1 MLMVGLMLAAAVVMA
16 FPKAASA
23 NIMDASVNWYGQA
36 YEGSDPFYASRNV
49 LAFTENGTATVNFGY
64 LNDTGSDIK
73 AKPFIQ
79 FDWGT
84 RYYGT
89 EVSIAYLEAAT
100 LSIQFTVPTA
110 AAAGLVEHGYYIG
123 VEYQQD
129 TGRNYNEESVIGE
142 AWTAPI
148 GDDTYTL
155 SNPPIV
161 ADSLKVWKSTDGVAW
176 SAVAATA
183 YSLTAWTGEID
194 FIDVPT
200 VVTYFL
206 FNYSYYE
213 NLGTGDGVSKVFSV
227 YHHPPGYGQVI
238 GTPMVYVADATAKTI
253 TATTAFSFDAMSG
266 EVTLTTAPSPNEM
279 VLARYSFYDVIGDRY
294 NSSDPPGR
302 TFVVYSQAQAD
313 AMSAHLAV
321 DELWDQVDEYLMAF
335 EVDGGVENIY
345 ISNYDDYD
353 MVIGSD
359 TTKAL
364 AAGWAADD
372 EAWDLYV
379 AGDFAGAT
387 TKWDEAATQL
397 QAALDTQ
404 SALIGSI
411 EDGMTGLITSAGS
424 WLDAQVTKAD
434 ADAAS
439 ATALVDAQKA
449 KTQAEASRASRYGIF
464 FILLGVGVLLVGVGG
479 LLWGVSRV
487 IGVRKANQ

>member
-1 MLMVGLMLAAAVVMA
+1 MQ
-16 FPKAASA
+16 P
-23 NIMDASVNWYGQA
+23 
-36 YEGSDPFYASRNV
+36 
-49 LAFTENGTATVNFGY
+49 
-64 LNDTGSDIK
+64 
-73 AKPFIQ
+73 
-79 FDWGT
+79 
-84 RYYGT
+84 
-89 EVSIAYLEAAT
+89 
-100 LSIQFTVPTA
+100 
-110 AAAGLVEHGYYIG
+110 
-123 VEYQQD
+123 
-129 TGRNYNEESVIGE
+129 
-142 AWTAPI
+142 
-148 GDDTYTL
+148 
-155 SNPPIV
+155 
-161 ADSLKVWKSTDGVAW
+161 
-176 SAVAATA
+176 AATA
-183 YSLTAWTGEID
+183 WGLLTEGAAADYTFDAWAGTIHMNTAPAIGTSLA
-194 FIDVPT
+194 
-200 VVTYFL
+200 VTYD
-206 FNYSYYE
+206 YYE
-213 NLGTGDGVSKVFSV
+213 DLGTGDGVNKVFSV
-227 YHHPPGYGQVI
+227 FHHPPDYGQVI
-238 GTPMVYVADATAKTI
+238 DGTLGVYLQDWATRTVAATSAYT
-253 TATTAFSFDAMSG
+253 FDPMSG
-266 EVTLTTAPSPNEM
+266 EVTLTTAPTPNQV

-294 NSSDPPGR
+294 NSSDGPGR

-411 EDGMTGLITSAGS
+411 EGGVTGLITSAGS

-479 LLWGVSRV
+479 LLWGCSRI
-487 IGVRKANQ
+487 IGARKANQ